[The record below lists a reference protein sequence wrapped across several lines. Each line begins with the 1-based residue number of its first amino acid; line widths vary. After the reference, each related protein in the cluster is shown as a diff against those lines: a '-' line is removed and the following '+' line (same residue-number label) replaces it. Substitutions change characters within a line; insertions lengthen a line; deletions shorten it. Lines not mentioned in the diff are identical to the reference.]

1 MGRREN
7 PVDHS
12 RPARGRLAEYLRL
25 QRQSAGMTYQELAW
39 LTGLS
44 PATLK
49 RAASGAVVPK
59 HTTVE
64 AYVEGCGGGPGAV
77 RDADELWRH
86 ARIEERGRL
95 AQLHA
100 PRPELISDAAD
111 LSRALE
117 VVWEQAGAPS
127 LRDIRDRS
135 GNPLALPV
143 SSAARI
149 VNRDAIPAD
158 EQQLK
163 AFLTGCGIPPEKHTA
178 WTAAFAK
185 AISTSAAAAA
195 QELPPEWTAP
205 ARQVALR
212 RLSAPER
219 KAAWRRLLRTASA
232 PTSRSAQPGAEASDQ
247 MWGRL
252 IELLPP
258 AAHAEAIAS
267 LIQSHL
273 ASEATR
279 NGKTLHTPASWQP
292 DMLAVHDG
300 KYTLI
305 EFKSTS
311 NPPGRPPADG
321 TAGIP
326 SHRPPGSGGHPTART
341 EPRPRPRHTLSAV
354 S

>member
-12 RPARGRLAEYLRL
+12 RPARGRLAECLRIR
-25 QRQSAGMTYQELAW
+25 RQSAGMTYQELAR

-49 RAASGAVVPK
+49 RAASGTVVPK
-59 HTTVE
+59 HATVE

-77 RDADELWRH
+77 RDAGELWRH

-149 VNRDAIPAD
+149 VNRDAVPAD
-158 EQQLK
+158 EQQLR
-163 AFLTGCGIPPEKHTA
+163 AFLSGCGIPPEKHAA

-185 AISTSAAAAA
+185 VSSASATAAAA
-195 QELPPEWTAP
+195 QGLPQEWTALDLKAGWRMLRTAP
-205 ARQVALR
+205 ARASVPASPGYGPSARAGDQVR
-212 RLSAPER
+212 R
-219 KAAWRRLLRTASA
+219 
-232 PTSRSAQPGAEASDQ
+232 
-247 MWGRL
+247 RL
-252 IELLPP
+252 IELMSP
-258 AAHAEAIAS
+258 AVLEEVIAS
-267 LIQSHL
+267 GMQSYL
-273 ASEATR
+273 ASEASR
-279 NGKTLHTPASWQP
+279 NGKTLHAPTSRQP
-292 DMLAVHDG
+292 DILLVHDG
-300 KYTLI
+300 RYTVI
-305 EFKSTS
+305 ELKTTF
-311 NPPGRPPADG
+311 NPPDRRNGGHSIAQATR
-321 TAGIP
+321 
-326 SHRPPGSGGHPTART
+326 SGGNPHHTGQTPS
-341 EPRPRPRHTLSAV
+341 PPPHTLS
-354 S
+354 

>member
-25 QRQSAGMTYQELAW
+25 RRQSAAMTYRELARA
-39 LTGLS
+39 TGLS

-49 RAASGAVVPK
+49 RAASGTVVPR

-64 AYVEGCGGGPGAV
+64 AYVEGCGGGPAQAQYAG
-77 RDADELWRH
+77 ELWRH

-95 AQLHA
+95 SGLHA

-149 VNRDAIPAD
+149 VNRDAVPAD
-158 EQQLK
+158 EQQLR
-163 AFLTGCGIPPEKHTA
+163 AFLAGCGIPPEQHAT

-185 AISTSAAAAA
+185 AMAGPGHA
-195 QELPPEWTAP
+195 QEWTVPYLDSERRVLGTAS
-205 ARQVALR
+205 LR
-212 RLSAPER
+212 TRSQ
-219 KAAWRRLLRTASA
+219 WRRFT
-232 PTSRSAQPGAEASDQ
+232 
-247 MWGRL
+247 
-252 IELLPP
+252 ELLSPD
-258 AAHAEAIAS
+258 
-267 LIQSHL
+267 
-273 ASEATR
+273 ASEGAVASR
-279 NGKTLHTPASWQP
+279 LHSYLVSEAALNGKSLRGPASWQP
-292 DMLAVHDG
+292 DLFTAHDG
-300 KYTLI
+300 RHVVVEVKTL
-305 EFKSTS
+305 SS
-311 NPPGRPPADG
+311 RGRGGPAAGGSVGRPQNPAG
-321 TAGIP
+321 GG
-326 SHRPPGSGGHPTART
+326 SPPAAQVRAEESP
-341 EPRPRPRHTLSAV
+341 PRVPA
-354 S
+354 

>member
-25 QRQSAGMTYQELAW
+25 RRQSAAMTYRELARA
-39 LTGLS
+39 TGLS

-49 RAASGAVVPK
+49 RAASGTVVPR

-64 AYVEGCGGGPGAV
+64 VYVESCGGGAAQVQYAG
-77 RDADELWRH
+77 ELWRH

-95 AQLHA
+95 SGLHA

-158 EQQLK
+158 DQQLR
-163 AFLTGCGIPPEKHTA
+163 AFLAGCGVPPDQHAT

-185 AISTSAAAAA
+185 ATTTH
-195 QELPPEWTAP
+195 ELPQEPATADRP
-205 ARQVALR
+205 VER
-212 RLSAPER
+212 RLLRMASAHAGGPGTR
-219 KAAWRRLLRTASA
+219 TSSQAWRRLA
-232 PTSRSAQPGAEASDQ
+232 
-247 MWGRL
+247 
-252 IELLPP
+252 ELLPP
-258 AAHAEAIAS
+258 AALDEAVALGMHSYLASQAS
-267 LIQSHL
+267 L
-273 ASEATR
+273 
-279 NGKTLHTPASWQP
+279 NGKSPNAPLAWQP
-292 DMLAVHDG
+292 DLFTTHDG
-300 KYTLI
+300 QYIAVEVKTLSSRGRGGPAAGGSAN
-305 EFKSTS
+305 KPRTPAGGAPPTS
-311 NPPGRPPADG
+311 RD
-321 TAGIP
+321 
-326 SHRPPGSGGHPTART
+326 RVQ
-341 EPRPRPRHTLSAV
+341 RPRPATHRLTAAR
-354 S
+354 